1 MADLDDALVS
11 YLSDK
16 YNGDEKGDNE
26 AIMNEI
32 DDLPDSAS
40 MAGSDKSSGSSD
52 SDSGSSSDADTVV
65 DNRKATDEKDR
76 LRRRK
81 SAKKNVN
88 ENALR
93 KRRSARKR
101 RKKTLSESV
110 EKNLASQRR
119 KSGAES
125 TLAIAQSPAAAT
137 HAAQVAEEM
146 IDRAVDRDD
155 RRRPTRFVPSALCT
169 LTSVMETRS
178 DLVRILEHA
187 RALHHL
193 DLLVPSALIDATL
206 TVSVDDRALDLL
218 KRRVV
223 EASKNTEPLE

>member
-1 MADLDDALVS
+1 MTFLALPWQALIKV
-11 YLSDK
+11 LVLQILTLAPLRTLIQLLII
-16 YNGDEKGDNE
+16 EKLLTKKIGFVE
-26 AIMNEI
+26 
-32 DDLPDSAS
+32 
-40 MAGSDKSSGSSD
+40 
-52 SDSGSSSDADTVV
+52 
-65 DNRKATDEKDR
+65 
-76 LRRRK
+76 RK

-88 ENALR
+88 GKQLLLHSPRCCQILKSKSKLTLENALR
-93 KRRSARKR
+93 KRKSERKR

-119 KSGAES
+119 KSVAES

-193 DLLVPSALIDATL
+193 DLLGLSALIAATL

-218 KRRVV
+218 KRRVA

>member
-1 MADLDDALVS
+1 MKSTTFLIALPWPALIKV
-11 YLSDK
+11 LVLQIPTLAPPRTLIQLLII
-16 YNGDEKGDNE
+16 EKLLTKKIGFVE
-26 AIMNEI
+26 
-32 DDLPDSAS
+32 
-40 MAGSDKSSGSSD
+40 
-52 SDSGSSSDADTVV
+52 
-65 DNRKATDEKDR
+65 
-76 LRRRK
+76 RK
-81 SAKKNVN
+81 SAKKNEK

-155 RRRPTRFVPSALCT
+155 RHRPIRFVPSALCT

-178 DLVRILEHA
+178 GLVRILEHA

-193 DLLVPSALIDATL
+193 DLLVPSALIAATL

-218 KRRVV
+218 KRRVA
-223 EASKNTEPLE
+223 EASKNTEQLE